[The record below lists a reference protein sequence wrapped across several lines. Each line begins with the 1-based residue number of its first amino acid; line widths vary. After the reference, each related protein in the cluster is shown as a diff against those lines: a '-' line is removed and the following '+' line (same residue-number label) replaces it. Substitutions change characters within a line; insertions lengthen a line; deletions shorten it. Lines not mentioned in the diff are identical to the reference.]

1 MFMRR
6 FCSWLCIFA
15 VCCSVLCGSVSAVGI
30 DDIYGGNPWED
41 FENLPGVDQV
51 FPSEKPIP
59 PGPAYVPGYDL
70 VGEGG
75 GLFSLIPDGN
85 MYFTS
90 YSGNFISY
98 SGYQPHL
105 TLNANSYKIPS
116 QIGSGNEEMFGSS
129 NLFYGVNNNSN
140 VQVNLN
146 FKLADLS
153 LTSSFDVP
161 EGASSLSFKGSLQF
175 LYSVAKGS
183 TAPVTI
189 SSVPSRTAYQAC
201 SISVA
206 GAVYNGVW
214 NEQSQSFDFDIS
226 EIDISSF
233 SGSSVDF
240 VIRFSQSQGYSGWT
254 FSYAGFSGA
263 SGYGA
268 IRFMFVDGVNVAFTF
283 PETPGGGFDEESK
296 GLLRTIVDGVKAI
309 VTGIIEM
316 PVKIASAI
324 LDGIKSLFIPDEA
337 GLQELKGKYQ
347 TLLETK
353 FGFVYQSFQML
364 GTLFDT
370 VISAWGDHSD
380 YTFEFPGISFSMQG
394 EIFTLV
400 ERQVISLDNE
410 LMDVLRGFAG
420 TLVSLICV
428 LALVHSMET
437 LFIAIVSGK
446 NYFDFLAMQREAEA
460 EVEASQ

>member
-1 MFMRR
+1 MYMRR
-6 FCSWLCIFA
+6 LLA
-15 VCCSVLCGSVSAVGI
+15 VLCALCCILSSPFSAAYAVEAPNLDDLGI
-30 DDIYGGNPWED
+30 DPWGD
-41 FENLPGVDQV
+41 LGIIQDTPQPA
-51 FPSEKPIP
+51 PSSELIQDP
-59 PGPAYVPGYDL
+59 PQMDDEA
-70 VGEGG
+70 GEGG
-75 GLFSLIPDGN
+75 SLFSLIPEGN
-85 MYFTS
+85 MYLTS

-161 EGASSLSFKGSLQF
+161 EGASSLSLKGSLQF
-175 LYSVAKGS
+175 LYSAAKGS

-254 FSYAGFSGA
+254 FSYAGFSGD

-316 PVKIASAI
+316 PGKIASAI
-324 LDGIKSLFIPDEA
+324 LDGIKGLFIPDEA

-353 FGFVYQSFQML
+353 FGFIYQAFQMM
-364 GTLFDT
+364 
-370 VISAWGDHSD
+370 GDLWNTIVDDWSSHSD
-380 YTFEFPGISFSMQG
+380 YTFQFPGISFAMDG
-394 EIFTLV
+394 ESYTLV
-400 ERQVISLDNE
+400 PAQVVDMDNE
-410 LMDVLRGFAG
+410 LMDVLRGAAG
-420 TLVSLICV
+420 TIISIVCV
-428 LALVHSMET
+428 LAIFPTMED
-437 LFIAIVSGK
+437 LFIAFISGK
-446 NYFDFLAMQREAEA
+446 SYFEFLQRPKEEGN
-460 EVEASQ
+460 S